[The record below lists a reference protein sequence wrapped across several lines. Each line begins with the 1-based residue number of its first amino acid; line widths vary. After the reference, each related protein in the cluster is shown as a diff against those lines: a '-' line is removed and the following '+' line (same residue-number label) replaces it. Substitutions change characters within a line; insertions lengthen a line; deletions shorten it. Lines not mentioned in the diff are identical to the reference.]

1 MSVANQNII
10 KIGPREPWDTKH
22 VYTRMHV
29 DAVQEAME
37 KLKGEHFKFWVY
49 LNKNVDSY
57 QLELSV
63 KECEKWGIKKDAY
76 YAAKKTLIA
85 LGYLEVAEGSNIYT
99 FYEYCAETRQ
109 KKSSEIPNMERA
121 HSEIQKDSKSSEI
134 PKVNESSEIQ
144 KNSSENQKDL
154 IDSSEIPKVN
164 KVSENPKQS
173 SEIPKEVSEIQKKS
187 SEIPQ
192 RNIINITD
200 KTEIINKSEVVDR
213 YPTCTQAQLDRV
225 VNGYEVMGN
234 GLVRIKDTGKV
245 FRIVEPL
252 SYKDF

>member
-37 KLKGEHFKFWVY
+37 NLKGEHFKFWVY

-144 KNSSENQKDL
+144 KNSSE
-154 IDSSEIPKVN
+154 
-164 KVSENPKQS
+164 
-173 SEIPKEVSEIQKKS
+173 IPKEVSEIQKKS

>member
-10 KIGPREPWDTKH
+10 KLGPREPWDSKH
-22 VYTRMHV
+22 VYAKMHV
-29 DAVQEAME
+29 DALQEAME
-37 KLKGEHFKFWVY
+37 KLKGEHLKLWLY
-49 LNKNVDSY
+49 LNKNVDNY

-63 KECEKWGIKKDAY
+63 KECDKWGMKKDAY
-76 YAAKKTLIA
+76 YAAKKSLIA
-85 LGYLEVAEGSNIYT
+85 LGYLEVIEGSNIYT

-134 PKVNESSEIQ
+134 PKSNESSEIQ
-144 KNSSENQKDL
+144 KNFSENQKDL

-164 KVSENPKQS
+164 RDSEIQKQS
-173 SEIPKEVSEIQKKS
+173 SEIPKEDSEIQKKS

-192 RNIINITD
+192 RNITNITD
-200 KTEIINKSEVVDR
+200 KTEIINRSEVVDR

-225 VNGYEVMGN
+225 VNGYEVIGE

-245 FRIVEPL
+245 FKIVERL